1 MGACFFVTFR
11 LADSLP
17 WEIVQRLRADRDEE
31 LKRLREE
38 KPAGFE
44 RKIYRKEKVYF
55 NNFDSGLDNNPLG
68 NCWLRKPDVANIVS
82 DQLHKHDGVWYE
94 LQAFCI
100 MPNHVHVLLDTS
112 TQLHQLESSEADT
125 EYMQLD
131 RIMKRIK
138 GASSRYVNQLLGR
151 TGSSFWQKDSYD
163 HFVRN
168 HEEWNRILAYILNN
182 PVKAGLVKDWQ
193 EWSFSYVKYH

>member
-17 WEIVQRLRADRDEE
+17 WKIVQRLRADRDEQ

-38 KPAGFE
+38 QPARFE
-44 RKIYRKEKVYF
+44 QKIYREEKVYF
-55 NNFDSGLDNNPLG
+55 NNFDSRLDNNPLG

-82 DQLHKHDGVWYE
+82 DQLHKHDGIWYE

-112 TQLHQLESSEADT
+112 TQLHQLESNEADT
-125 EYMQLD
+125 KYMQLD

-138 GASSRYVNQLLGR
+138 GASSRYANQLLGR
-151 TGSSFWQKDSYD
+151 TGFTFWQKDSYD

-193 EWSFSYVKYH
+193 EWPFSYVKYH